1 MAAGNIPYLKEQVSL
16 LPLSPGVYQF
26 VNSDGTVI
34 YVGKAKSLRKRVA
47 SYFIENHQ
55 IAKVRVMVKNIAEI
69 RHIVVYSE
77 ADALLLEN
85 NLIKTLQPRYNSMLK
100 DDKTYPWIAIL
111 NEPFPRVIS
120 TRRLVRDGSRYFG
133 PYASVTVQKNIL
145 ELIKGL
151 YQLRTCSLNL
161 SPAAIARGKYSV
173 CLEYHLGNC
182 KGPCV
187 GYQAQED
194 YDAGIE
200 RIAATLGGDL
210 RSTKQWL
217 EKAMGDAAGAM
228 HYEQAER
235 YRQRLLL
242 LDNYASKSVI
252 VSSTV
257 RNVDVFSMLKDI
269 DAVYCNFVRVVG
281 GRIVNSFTAQFSL
294 GVDEDDKTV
303 LTRVIQQMEGLIQGP
318 LAREVLVPL
327 LPEEAL
333 FPDVHFMIPQRGD
346 KAKLLEFSERGAKLY
361 RLERMKNLEIKDPSR
376 HTDRIMEAMRREL
389 HMSVEPRHIECFD
402 NSNLQGTH
410 PVASC
415 VVFRDGKPSR
425 KEYRHFNIKTVV
437 GPDDFASMRE
447 IIGRRYGR
455 ILDEGGEL
463 PDLIVVD
470 GGKGQLSSAYAV
482 LQQLGIAGKVTVV
495 GLAKRIE
502 EVFFPND
509 PEPYYLDRTGEPL
522 KVIMHLRDEAH
533 RFGITFHRQKRSKAF
548 IKSELESIP
557 GLGDVSVAKLLKRF
571 KTVAAIK
578 KAGHD
583 QLAEVVGDSRAQAV
597 IDFYADNDSDSSK
610 DADSVQDAG

>member
-1 MAAGNIPYLKEQVSL
+1 MPAGNIAYLKEQVAL

-26 VNSDGTVI
+26 VNSEGTVI
-34 YVGKAKSLRKRVA
+34 YVGKAKSLRKRVS
-47 SYFIENHQ
+47 SYFIENHP

-77 ADALLLEN
+77 SDALLLEN

-100 DDKTYPWIAIL
+100 DDKTYPWIAIV

-120 TRRLVRDGSRYFG
+120 TRRFIRDGSRYFG
-133 PYASVTVQKNIL
+133 PYASVGVQKNML
-145 ELIKGL
+145 ELVRGL
-151 YQLRTCSLNL
+151 YQIRTCSLNL
-161 SPAAIARGKYSV
+161 SPASIAKGKYSV

-187 GYQAQED
+187 GLQTQQD
-194 YDAGIE
+194 YDADIE

-217 EKAMGDAAGAM
+217 EKAMGDAVAALNF
-228 HYEQAER
+228 EQAER
-235 YRQRLLL
+235 YRQRLVLL
-242 LDNYASKSVI
+242 ENYASKSVI

-257 RNVDVFSMLKDI
+257 KNVDVFSILKDI
-269 DAVYCNFVRVVG
+269 DAVYCNFVRVVNG
-281 GRIVNSFTAQFSL
+281 HIVNSFTAQFSL
-294 GVDEDDKTV
+294 GVDEDDKTM
-303 LTRVIQQMEGLIQGP
+303 LTRVVQQMEGLIQGP
-318 LAREVLVPL
+318 LAKEVLVPF
-327 LPEEAL
+327 LPEEEL
-333 FPDVHFMIPQRGD
+333 FPDVHFMVPRRGD
-346 KAKLLEFSERGAKLY
+346 KVKLLDFSERNAKMY
-361 RLERMKNLEIKDPSR
+361 RLERMKNLEIKDPSH

-402 NSNLQGTH
+402 NSNLQGTY

-447 IIGRRYGR
+447 IIGRRYR
-455 ILDEGGEL
+455 RMLDEGSEL
-463 PDLIVVD
+463 PDLIIVD
-470 GGKGQLSSAYAV
+470 GGKGQLSSAYGV
-482 LQQLGIAGKVTVV
+482 LQQLGIADKVAII

-557 GLGDVSVAKLLKRF
+557 GLGEVSIAKLFKRF

-578 KAGHD
+578 RASTEELAQVVGEARATAVREFYSRRDGHD
-583 QLAEVVGDSRAQAV
+583 Q
-597 IDFYADNDSDSSK
+597 
-610 DADSVQDAG
+610 

>member
-1 MAAGNIPYLKEQVSL
+1 MAAKTTGNIPYLKGEVAL

-26 VNSDGTVI
+26 VNSEGTVI

-47 SYFIENHQ
+47 SYFKSDHP
-55 IAKVRVMVKNIAEI
+55 IAKVRVMVRSIAEI

-100 DDKTYPWIAIL
+100 DDKTYPWIAIR
-111 NEPFPRVIS
+111 NESFPRVVS
-120 TRRLVRDGSRYFG
+120 TRRFERDGSRYFG
-133 PYASVTVQKNIL
+133 PYASVGIQKQML
-145 ELIKGL
+145 DLVRGL
-151 YQLRTCSLNL
+151 YQLRTCKLDL

-187 GYQAQED
+187 GKQSQED
-194 YDAGIE
+194 YDADID
-200 RIAATLGGDL
+200 RVASMLGGDL
-210 RSTKQWL
+210 RSTRQWL
-217 EKAMGDAAGAM
+217 ERAMRSAAARM
-228 HYEQAER
+228 DFELAER
-235 YRQRLLL
+235 YKYRLQLL
-242 LDNYASKSVI
+242 ENYAGKSVI

-257 RNVDVFSMLKDI
+257 RSVDVFSMLKDI
-269 DAVYCNFVRVVG
+269 DAVYCNFVRVVNG
-281 GRIVNSFTAQFSL
+281 HIVNSFTAQFSL
-294 GVDEDDKTV
+294 GVDEDDRTV
-303 LTRVIQQMEGLIQGP
+303 LTRVIQGMAELIQGP

-333 FPDVHFMIPQRGD
+333 FPDVHFSVPRRGD
-346 KAKLLEFSERGAKLY
+346 KAKLLEFSERGAKIF
-361 RLERMKNLEIKDPSR
+361 RMERMKNLEIKDPSR
-376 HTDRIMEAMRREL
+376 HTDRVMEAMRREL
-389 HMSVEPRHIECFD
+389 HMAVEPRHIECFD

-447 IIGRRYGR
+447 IIHRRYSRVLG
-455 ILDEGGEL
+455 EGGEL

-470 GGKGQLSSAYAV
+470 GGKGQLSSAFGV
-482 LQQLGIAGKVTVV
+482 LKQLGIADKVAIV

-557 GLGDVSVAKLLKRF
+557 GLGGVSVEKLLKKF
-571 KTVAAIK
+571 KTVSAIK
-578 KAGHD
+578 KASRE
-583 QLAEVVGDSRAQAV
+583 QLAGVIGDSRAGAV
-597 IDFYADNDSDSSK
+597 LKFFGENDAAPSASE
-610 DADSVQDAG
+610 AAL

>member
-1 MAAGNIPYLKEQVSL
+1 MAAGNIAYLKEQVSL

-26 VNSDGTVI
+26 VNSEGTVI
-34 YVGKAKSLRKRVA
+34 YVGKAKSLRKRVS
-47 SYFIENHQ
+47 SYFIENHP

-111 NEPFPRVIS
+111 NEPFPRVVS

-133 PYASVTVQKNIL
+133 PYASVVMQKNIL
-145 ELIKGL
+145 ELIRGL
-151 YQLRTCSLNL
+151 YTLRTCTLNL
-161 SPAAIARGKYSV
+161 SPAAIAKGRYSV

-187 GYQAQED
+187 GLQTQED
-194 YDAGIE
+194 YDADIS
-200 RIAATLGGDL
+200 RISAMLGGDL

-217 EKAMGDAAGAM
+217 GKAMNDSAAAM
-228 HYEQAER
+228 NFEQAER
-235 YRQRLLL
+235 YKQRLHL

-252 VSSTV
+252 VSSAA
-257 RNVDVFSMLKDI
+257 RNVDVFSVLKDV
-269 DAVYCNFVRVVG
+269 DAVYGNFIRVVNG
-281 GRIVNSFTAQFSL
+281 HIVNSFTAQFSL

-303 LTRVIQQMEGLIQGP
+303 LTRVIEQMEGLVQGP
-318 LAREVLVPL
+318 LAHEVLVPF

-333 FPDVHFMIPQRGD
+333 FPNVQFVVPKRGD
-346 KAKLLEFSERGAKLY
+346 KMKLMEFSERSAKMY

-389 HMSVEPRHIECFD
+389 HMAVEPRHIECFD

-447 IIGRRYGR
+447 IIGRRYR
-455 ILDEGGEL
+455 RMLDEGSEL
-463 PDLIVVD
+463 PDLIIVD
-470 GGKGQLSSAYAV
+470 GGKGQLSSAYGV
-482 LQQLGIAGKVTVV
+482 LRQLGIEDKVTII

-557 GLGDVSVAKLLKRF
+557 GLGEVSVAKLLKKF
-571 KTVAAIK
+571 KTITGIKRAGREELAA
-578 KAGHD
+578 
-583 QLAEVVGDSRAQAV
+583 VVGESRARAV
-597 IDFYADNDSDSSK
+597 IEFYSKGDGDSE
-610 DADSVQDAG
+610 